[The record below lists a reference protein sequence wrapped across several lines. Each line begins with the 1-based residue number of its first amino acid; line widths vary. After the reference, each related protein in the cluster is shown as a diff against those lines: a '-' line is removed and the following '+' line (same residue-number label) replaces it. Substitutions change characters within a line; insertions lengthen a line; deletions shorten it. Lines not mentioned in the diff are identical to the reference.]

1 MVNVPNGSLSAMDSL
16 SRDQLRSMMAE
27 VLAGQGKTLPADDAS
42 ALSDIGFRSLDF
54 SELAL
59 RVEDEIDEE
68 LNFEAAGLRQINTV
82 GDVLDLLVEI
92 QEQ

>member
-1 MVNVPNGSLSAMDSL
+1 METL
-16 SRDQLRSMMAE
+16 SREQLRSMMAD
-27 VLAGQGKTLPADDAS
+27 VLAGQGKTLPDDDGA
-42 ALSDIGFRSLDF
+42 ALGEIGFRSLDF

-82 GDVLDLLVEI
+82 GDVLDLLEEI
-92 QEQ
+92 QAQ